1 MKPLFVAAV
10 LAAAFPGSALGA
22 GLVQQ
27 RDLQPQDPRG
37 SLTAARFQLVG
48 VHWSGPGSVRFRT
61 RGLDGRWSSWRVSSD
76 EDNPPHHGWRIGE
89 PVWVGPSTA
98 LQYRVVGRVTRARAY
113 LVRSPQLPVT
123 AKRAQIAGAPP
134 IITRA
139 GWHADESIRRGAPY
153 YADGVHLVFV
163 HHTVNSN
170 SYTKAQS
177 ASIVRGIELYHVKSN
192 GWNDIGYN
200 FLVDKYGQIFEGR
213 YGGITKPVVGA
224 QTMGFNTGSV
234 GIAVI
239 GDYSSTSITPAARAA
254 LVSLIAWRLDLAHV
268 DPLSKV
274 VRISAGNP
282 RFKAGTAV
290 TLNAISGHRDAYP
303 TSCPGA
309 SLYAQLPSIRA
320 AVAKTGLPKLYS
332 PAVTGRLGGPIRF
345 TARLS
350 ASATWTVT
358 VRDGDGAT
366 VATGTG
372 TGTRLDWTWDASSAA
387 ASRYTWSIAAPQTR
401 AATGAIGSAPAPLSL
416 QKLKVTPS
424 ILTPNG
430 DGRGD
435 QAKVEYRLSTTA
447 NVKATVQDVLGDPV
461 GTLFAGQ
468 RRAGKQD
475 LTWDP
480 SALNDGWYK
489 LVVVA
494 TAGAKQVQASVR
506 FWIDRTLA
514 GTTATPAAFSP
525 NGDGRLDATTI
536 GFRLQSTAHVVVQ
549 VLRRGSVVV
558 TLFDN
563 TLDPGPQRLPWNGG
577 GLPNGRYVVE
587 VSSTDT
593 LVEVTQRVLVSI
605 DRAPPTLRLL
615 ALSPI
620 ALRVS
625 EPGTLVFAVN
635 GRWRKLAVKRA
646 GLLRIGYRGTVR
658 GVTAYEVDLA
668 GNRSRTVSARR

>member
-27 RDLQPQDPRG
+27 RDLQPQAPRG
-37 SLTAARFQLVG
+37 SLTAGRFQLVG

-282 RFKAGTAV
+282 RFRPGTAV

-309 SLYAQLPSIRA
+309 SLYAQLPSIRV

-350 ASATWTVT
+350 ASAPWTVT
-358 VRDGDGAT
+358 VRDDAGAT

-372 TGTRLDWTWDASSAA
+372 TGTRVDWRWDASSAT
-387 ASRYTWSIAAPQTR
+387 ASRYTWSISAPQTR
-401 AATGAIGSAPAPLSL
+401 PATGAIGSAPAPLSL
-416 QKLKVTPS
+416 QKLKLTPS

-435 QAKVEYRLSTTA
+435 QAKVEYGLSTTA
-447 NVKATVQDVLGDPV
+447 NVKATVVDVLGDPV

-494 TAGAKQVQASVR
+494 TAGAKQVQASAR

-514 GTTATPAAFSP
+514 GTAATPAAFSP

-536 GFRLQSTAHVVVQ
+536 GFRLQNTAHVVVQ
-549 VLRRGSVVV
+549 VLRRGSVVA

-593 LVEVTQRVLVSI
+593 LIEVTQRVLLSI

-620 ALRVS
+620 TLRVS

>member
-10 LAAAFPGSALGA
+10 LAAALPGSALGA

-27 RDLQPQDPRG
+27 RDLQPQAPRG
-37 SLTAARFQLVG
+37 SLTAGRFQLVG

-282 RFKAGTAV
+282 RFRPGTAV

-309 SLYAQLPSIRA
+309 SLYAQLPSIRV

-350 ASATWTVT
+350 ASAPWTVT
-358 VRDGDGAT
+358 VRDDAGAT

-372 TGTRLDWTWDASSAA
+372 TGTRVDWRWDASSAT
-387 ASRYTWSIAAPQTR
+387 ASRYTWSISAPQTR
-401 AATGAIGSAPAPLSL
+401 PATGAIGSAPAPLSL
-416 QKLKVTPS
+416 QKLKLTPS

-435 QAKVEYRLSTTA
+435 QAKVEYGLSTTA
-447 NVKATVQDVLGDPV
+447 NVKATVVDVLGDPV

-468 RRAGKQD
+468 RRAGKQN

-494 TAGAKQVQASVR
+494 TAGAKQVQASAR

-514 GTTATPAAFSP
+514 GTAATPAAFSP

-536 GFRLQSTAHVVVQ
+536 GFRLQNTAHVVVQ
-549 VLRRGSVVV
+549 VLRRGSVVA

-593 LVEVTQRVLVSI
+593 LIEVTQRVLLSI

-620 ALRVS
+620 TLRVS

>member
-10 LAAAFPGSALGA
+10 LVAAFPGSALGA
-22 GLVQQ
+22 DLVQQ
-27 RDLQPQDPRG
+27 RDLQPQAPRG
-37 SLTAARFQLVG
+37 SLTAGRFQLVG
-48 VHWSGPGSVRFRT
+48 MHWSGPGSIRFRT
-61 RGLDGRWSSWRVSSD
+61 RGLGGRWSSWRVSSD

-98 LQYRVVGRVTRARAY
+98 LQYRVVGSVTRARAY

-213 YGGITKPVVGA
+213 FGGITKPVVGA

-309 SLYAQLPSIRA
+309 SLYAQLPSIRT

-332 PAVTGRLGGPIRF
+332 PAVTGRPGGPIRF

-350 ASATWTVT
+350 APAPWTVA
-358 VRDGDGAT
+358 VRDDAGAT

-372 TGTRLDWTWDASSAA
+372 TGTRVDWTWDASAAA
-387 ASRYTWSIAAPQTR
+387 ASRYTWSISAPQTR
-401 AATGAIGSAPAPLSL
+401 PATGAIGSAPAPLSL
-416 QKLKVTPS
+416 QKLKLTPS

-447 NVKATVQDVLGDPV
+447 NVKATVEDVLGDPV

-468 RRAGKQD
+468 RRTGKQD

-494 TAGAKQVQASVR
+494 TAGAKQVQASAR

-514 GTTATPAAFSP
+514 GTAATPAAFSP

-536 GFRLQSTAHVVVQ
+536 GFRLQNTAHVVVQ
-549 VLRRGSVVV
+549 VLRRGSVVA

-593 LVEVTQRVLVSI
+593 LIEVTQRVLLRI
-605 DRAPPTLRLL
+605 DRAPPTLRLF

-620 ALRVS
+620 TLRVS